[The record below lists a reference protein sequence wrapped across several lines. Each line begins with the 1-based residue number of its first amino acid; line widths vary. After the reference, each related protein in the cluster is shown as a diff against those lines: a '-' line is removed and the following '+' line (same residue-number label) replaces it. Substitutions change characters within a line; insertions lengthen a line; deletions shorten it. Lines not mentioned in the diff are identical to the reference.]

1 MNDQIQETHQTTEEL
16 LNQIRLQLAL
26 FERAFGAAV
35 RAVNSEPR
43 ILSALEVEM
52 MHELDDIARTHPEAA
67 DLAEAYF
74 AKLIAPRVRE

>member
-1 MNDQIQETHQTTEEL
+1 MNDQIQETDQQNEKL
-16 LNQIRLQLAL
+16 LDQIRLQLAL

-52 MHELDDIARTHPEAA
+52 MKELDDIARTHPEAV

-74 AKLIAPRVRE
+74 AKLLAPRVR